1 MKTYIK
7 NAFFISLILFLL
19 IGIIKYP
26 ETSLN
31 SAYNGLMTW
40 FSIVLPSLF
49 PFFIISEILIEFK
62 FVNIIG
68 NALKPIMYP
77 LFNVSGESAFPFA
90 MSVISGYPVGAKI
103 TSSLREKK
111 LISKT
116 EAQRTI
122 SFSSTSGPLFMLG
135 AVSVGILDNPNV
147 APLIMFSHYLGALT
161 VGIIFRFY
169 KLNEKP
175 THKANTS
182 NKDIISN
189 IFNKNYS
196 IGSILGNSIS
206 KSINTILLVGGMII
220 FYSVFTELLFAS
232 KSFNKLIDILSN
244 IIPFNINMELLKGF
258 LAGLF
263 EITTGIKRISS
274 ININIIYKLIII
286 NFLIGWSGFSIHSQ
300 ALSFI
305 SHTDINSK
313 LYIFSKLLHGIF
325 SSLFCALLYAI
336 RYKEYIRPS
345 FMPGPYI
352 TDYYFT
358 GQWQVILINSFKI
371 VIFATLYML
380 ISSLILLI
388 IYKISERA

>member
-7 NAFFISLILFLL
+7 NAFFILLIMFLL

-26 ETSLN
+26 EISLN
-31 SAYNGLMTW
+31 SAYDGLVTW

-62 FVNIIG
+62 FINIIG

-116 EAQRTI
+116 EAERTI

-135 AVSVGILDNPNV
+135 AVSIGFLGNPNV
-147 APLIMFSHYLGALT
+147 APLIMSSHYLGALT
-161 VGIIFRFY
+161 VGILFRFY
-169 KLNEKP
+169 KMKEKP
-175 THKANTS
+175 AHKANTS
-182 NKDIISN
+182 SIGIISN
-189 IFNKNYS
+189 TLNRDHS
-196 IGSILGNSIS
+196 IGSVFSNSIS
-206 KSINTILLVGGMII
+206 KSINTILLVGGVII
-220 FYSVFTELLFAS
+220 FYSVFTELLFVS
-232 KSFNKLIDILSN
+232 DSFNRIINAIDN
-244 IIPFNINMELLKGF
+244 VIPFNINIELLKGF

-274 ININIIYKLIII
+274 INMNLIHKLLIV

-305 SHTDINSK
+305 SQTDIDSK

-325 SSLFCALLYAI
+325 ASLYGALLYAV
-336 RYKEYIRPS
+336 RFKEYIKPS

-352 TDYYFT
+352 TDYYIS
-358 GQWQVILINSFKI
+358 GQWQVIFMNSLKI
-371 VIFATLYML
+371 VILAALYML
-380 ISSLILLI
+380 ICSVILLI
-388 IYKISERA
+388 IYKISERT